1 MADAS
6 DFAFMARALRLAEKG
21 LYTSTP
27 NPRVGCVIVRDG
39 AIVGEGWHRKTGE
52 AHAEANALA
61 AAGARA
67 AGATAYV
74 TLEPCNHQ
82 GRTPACSEA
91 LIAAGVARVVAAM
104 RDPNAK
110 VAGKGIERLR
120 AAGIAVE
127 TGVMEAQAREL
138 NVGFVA
144 RTTRGRPW
152 LRIKIA
158 SGLDGK
164 TALENGTS
172 QWITSPEARRDA
184 HHWRARSCAIMT
196 GIGTLNDDDP
206 RLTVRDV
213 ETTRQPLRIV
223 VDSRLRMPV
232 SARILEQGGV
242 LVAAAVDD
250 RDKIA
255 RLQNRGAEVVV
266 LPDGKGKVDLAQL
279 ANELGRRELNEV
291 MTEAGINLHSAL
303 LRAGVIDELL
313 FYFAPLLLGDRGRGM
328 FDLGDL
334 SEMGQALKLS
344 TTEMRQ
350 IGPDLRLRA
359 TLAGRG

>member
-27 NPRVGCVIVRDG
+27 NPRVGCVIVKDG
-39 AIVGEGWHRKTGE
+39 AIVGEGWHRKIGE
-52 AHAEANALA
+52 PHAEANALA

-67 AGATAYV
+67 GGATAYV

-91 LIAAGVARVVAAM
+91 LIGAGITRVVVAM

-110 VAGKGIERLR
+110 VAGNGIEKLR

-127 TGVMEAQAREL
+127 TGVMETQAREL

-232 SARILEQGGV
+232 SARIFEQGSV

-250 RDKIA
+250 RDKIT
-255 RLQNRGAEVVV
+255 RLEERGAEVVV

-334 SEMGQALKLS
+334 SEMAQTLKLS
-344 TTEMRQ
+344 MTEMRQ
-350 IGPDLRLRA
+350 VGPDLRLRA
-359 TLAGRG
+359 TLMGRG

>member
-1 MADAS
+1 MADAA

-21 LYTSTP
+21 LYSSTP
-27 NPRVGCVIVRDG
+27 NPRVGCVIVRN
-39 AIVGEGWHRKTGE
+39 AEIVGEGWHRRTGE
-52 AHAEANALA
+52 PHAEANALA
-61 AAGARA
+61 VAGARA

-91 LIAAGVARVVAAM
+91 LIGAGITRVVVAM

-110 VAGKGIERLR
+110 VAGNGVEKLR
-120 AAGIAVE
+120 ATGIAVE
-127 TGVMEAQAREL
+127 TGVMETQAREL

-158 SGLDGK
+158 AGLDGK

-232 SARILEQGGV
+232 SARIFEQGSV
-242 LVAAAVDD
+242 LVVAAVDD

-255 RLQNRGAEVVV
+255 RLEERGAEVVI

-279 ANELGRRELNEV
+279 SNELGRRELNEV

-334 SEMGQALKLS
+334 SEMGQTLKLS
-344 TTEMRQ
+344 MTEMRQ
-350 IGPDLRLRA
+350 VGPDLRIRA
-359 TLAGRG
+359 ALMGRD

>member
-1 MADAS
+1 MADAA

-21 LYTSTP
+21 MYTTTP
-27 NPRVGCVIVRDG
+27 NPRVGCVIVKQGR
-39 AIVGEGWHRKTGE
+39 IVGEGWHHSAGE
-52 AHAEANALA
+52 PHAEANALA
-61 AAGARA
+61 AAGVHAT
-67 AGATAYV
+67 GATAYV
-74 TLEPCNHQ
+74 NLEPCNHQ
-82 GRTPACSEA
+82 GRTPPCSDA
-91 LIAAGVARVVAAM
+91 LIAARVSRVVLAM
-104 RDPNAK
+104 RDPNGK
-110 VAGKGIERLR
+110 VAGNGIEKLR

-127 TGVMEAQAREL
+127 TGVMETQAREL

-144 RTTRGRPW
+144 RTMRGRPW

-158 SGLDGK
+158 AGLDGK

-223 VDSRLRMPV
+223 VDSRLRVPV
-232 SARILEQGGV
+232 TAKVFNQGRV
-242 LVAAAVDD
+242 LVAAAVEN

-255 RLQNRGAEVVV
+255 RLANRGAEVVV
-266 LPDGKGKVDLAQL
+266 LPDGQGKVDLAQL
-279 ANELGRRELNEV
+279 ADELGRRELNEILI
-291 MTEAGINLHSAL
+291 EAGINLHSAL
-303 LRAGVIDELL
+303 LRADVIDELL
-313 FYFAPLLLGDRGRGM
+313 FYFAPVLLGDRGRGM

-334 SEMGQALKLS
+334 SEMEQTLKLS
-344 TTEMRQ
+344 TTELRQ

-359 TLAGRG
+359 CLKGRG